1 MHTKKAKSIVV
12 IYWGDDWNKK
22 IPIENE
28 ASRHAFEEWHKMG
41 LKKNIKMF
49 RASLKWYDPKK
60 NVFRKA
66 WAFRNG
72 KWIKIKQAIKSD
84 LVYDKVAGKY
94 DAISFDKKMRLSV
107 KVKMF
112 NNPLFRLIVNN
123 KLSQYAIFGEFMPK
137 SFIAMNK
144 GDLTKAFSKI
154 KSKKIV
160 IKPLYGSGGKG
171 IIIDEKDE
179 AIRRKYNYPVL
190 VQEFIIS
197 EKGIPGFSKK
207 KEISDLRLVYMNHKV
222 SYALSRIAKE
232 GSLFTNFHQGA
243 SGVLVPEKYIPK
255 NAAFIAK
262 KIIKKLEMF
271 TKAQYSLDFIFSNS
285 GKAYLVEMNTTPG
298 IDLVTALGNEKVKK
312 ECFEEIIRLL

>member
-94 DAISFDKKMRLSV
+94 DAISFDKK
-107 KVKMF
+107 
-112 NNPLFRLIVNN
+112 I
-123 KLSQYAIFGEFMPK
+123 
-137 SFIAMNK
+137 
-144 GDLTKAFSKI
+144 
-154 KSKKIV
+154 
-160 IKPLYGSGGKG
+160 
-171 IIIDEKDE
+171 
-179 AIRRKYNYPVL
+179 
-190 VQEFIIS
+190 
-197 EKGIPGFSKK
+197 
-207 KEISDLRLVYMNHKV
+207 
-222 SYALSRIAKE
+222 
-232 GSLFTNFHQGA
+232 
-243 SGVLVPEKYIPK
+243 
-255 NAAFIAK
+255 
-262 KIIKKLEMF
+262 
-271 TKAQYSLDFIFSNS
+271 
-285 GKAYLVEMNTTPG
+285 
-298 IDLVTALGNEKVKK
+298 
-312 ECFEEIIRLL
+312 